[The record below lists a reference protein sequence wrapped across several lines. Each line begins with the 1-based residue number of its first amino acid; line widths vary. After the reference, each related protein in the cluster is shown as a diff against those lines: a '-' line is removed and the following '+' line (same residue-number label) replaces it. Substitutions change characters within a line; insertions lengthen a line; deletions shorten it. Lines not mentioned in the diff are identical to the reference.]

1 VIHWS
6 HVGLVITVMISF
18 FYSSAYF
25 SLRNFS
31 RLRLEELMT
40 KQGRQGRLAWL
51 LDDLHNLFLMCSF
64 IRTSANL
71 AIVTMMIWL
80 MSKGALTVLGLV
92 EAFLVSALLLTIFS
106 VALPHAWSRYAA
118 DSFLSRAI
126 PILRI
131 SEILTYPV
139 LKIIQGVDI
148 LVRRLS
154 GASIEM
160 DADEEHAQQE
170 ILEAVQEGEDE
181 GVVDTNER
189 KMIESVIEL
198 RTITVGQIMTP
209 RTEIVAIEADASI
222 DDIKKTILEYG
233 HSRMPVYEENLD
245 NIIGMLY
252 VKDLL
257 QLLGENL
264 EEFDLR
270 KIMRQCYFVPE
281 TKNLRDLFAEFRN
294 KQLHVAIVLDE
305 YGGTLGL
312 ATFEDAIEQIIG
324 QVADEYEPMEQP
336 MVKQVN
342 TSTLE
347 LDGRARVDEL
357 NDEYPVDLPESDD
370 YETVS
375 GFLFSSLGR
384 IPETHETYQYRNL
397 LFTVIDATERK
408 INRLK
413 LEILPEDVSVS
424 QGMSDGDSRTR

>member
-1 VIHWS
+1 MIHWS

-40 KQGRQGRLAWL
+40 KQGRQGGLAWL

-209 RTEIVAIEADASI
+209 RTEIVAIDADASI
-222 DDIKKTILEYG
+222 DEIKKTILEYG

-424 QGMSDGDSRTR
+424 QGTSDGDSRTR

>member
-1 VIHWS
+1 
-6 HVGLVITVMISF
+6 VGLVITVMISF

-40 KQGRQGRLAWL
+40 KQGRQGGLAWL

-209 RTEIVAIEADASI
+209 RTEIVAIDADASI
-222 DDIKKTILEYG
+222 DEIKKTILEYG

-424 QGMSDGDSRTR
+424 QGTSDGDSRTR

>member
-40 KQGRQGRLAWL
+40 KQGRQGGLAWL

-209 RTEIVAIEADASI
+209 RTEIVAIDADASI
-222 DDIKKTILEYG
+222 DEIKKTILEYG

-424 QGMSDGDSRTR
+424 QGTSDGDSRTR